1 MKEIL
6 KNKMRRYV
14 LLRLHNENK
23 PNLCFGKETWVM
35 RKRGEKT
42 GSCTYEIS
50 WVTASGASARQK
62 SENKRKLRIWHKKQR
77 NIS

>member
-1 MKEIL
+1 V
-6 KNKMRRYV
+6 KNKMRIYV

-35 RKRGEKT
+35 RKKRDEKP

-50 WVTASGASARQK
+50 WVTASSESARQK
-62 SENKRKLRIWHKKQR
+62 SKCEKKKRKLRI
-77 NIS
+77 